1 MKNAAQLFRLT
12 FLCLTI
18 LIPGLSSAEESP
30 DKIADSFYEHGQKM
44 INDGKFD
51 EAINDFSRAFL
62 LNPSDPKLH
71 DALKTLS
78 REKNVPASQ
87 KMDLILLEDLL
98 EYTKKLK
105 DKSDYFR
112 YKRNVLGEELMEKG
126 FEREFFEQEMTAIDN
141 NLKATFDQEE
151 ADIQE
156 RYAKGEDPLKV
167 IHASLKLENKRLQN
181 EIELFEQQYNRLRE
195 VNSKNGYIQG
205 EVALLSPTE
214 FSRKQQF
221 YDEDGKRIPP
231 EVQAKNAANNLPDVG
246 GITSLL
252 DEAKVKLDD
261 MHSVLEDRDDK
272 IDQLSKEVVDL
283 SLELSESKSKEE
295 EKTGEI
301 GKLRNELVEFESKN
315 LLTQR
320 LEKNFKDL
328 KTKLA
333 QTESKLKD
341 KEKQIKELNDKIQN
355 LMAKGEGIEKKLEGR
370 DQEIAEYQRQIKELK
385 KESENMVKFKSE
397 VDKLKE
403 ELSKAQKYQDE
414 AWKLRYQVAQL
425 KQTDS
430 KQKEVNKELAKKDE
444 IIKDQ
449 KEQLVEKDKMIE
461 EKDKSL
467 KELNKQ
473 LLDFESRFELT
484 QNIIKEKEEKLQ
496 KLEKELAQ
504 KDEIHSQQ
512 LAKKDKEI
520 TDLNNI
526 LEEYRD
532 KLADSDK
539 QLSAKD
545 KKIAKLDSTVKGK
558 IEKGKDDRFYVS
570 KDDAAPINAEREK
583 ELNSIILEKERELKQ
598 VTNMIAIYK
607 QNLQDANT
615 DIDYQKQ
622 QIDDLTKELARL
634 DDKILTRDRL
644 SREKINHIE
653 LLKDLLQKEKEK
665 RDLRNENLKE
675 MVQKKVLEIQELEG
689 MLEIYKLKLKD
700 KHFDAQQKEDMMGEL
715 QVQLDNTLVELYDKS
730 EVIDK
735 THHNL
740 VVLKDQLLEIHER
753 LSVLQNSSEE
763 EKQNPAV
770 KEEIKSLQTK
780 IDDIN
785 TFLRGEIQT
794 LETDDQSSISETSE
808 TEVSPMIENV
818 VTGEAQLNRI

>member
-1 MKNAAQLFRLT
+1 MKNAAQLLRISLLGLII
-12 FLCLTI
+12 FLPQVSI
-18 LIPGLSSAEESP
+18 AQDSP

-44 INDGKFD
+44 ILDGKYTD
-51 EAINDFSRAFL
+51 AINDFSRAFL
-62 LNPSDPKLH
+62 LNPSDTKLH
-71 DALKTLS
+71 DALKVLS

-98 EYTKKLK
+98 EYTKQLK

-126 FEREFFEQEMTAIDN
+126 FERSFFEEEMTAIDAEQ
-141 NLKATFDQEE
+141 KAVLDQEE
-151 ADIQE
+151 AEIQE

-167 IHASLKLENKRLQN
+167 VHASLKLENKRLQN
-181 EIELFEQQYNRLRE
+181 EIELFEKQYNRLRE
-195 VNSKNGYIQG
+195 VNAKNGYVQG
-205 EVALLSPTE
+205 EVALLSPSE
-214 FSRKQQF
+214 FSRKQRF
-221 YDEDGKRIPP
+221 YDEAGNRVPAD
-231 EVQAKNAANNLPDVG
+231 VQAKANANVLPDVG

-252 DEAKVKLDD
+252 DEAKIKLDD
-261 MHSVLEDRDDK
+261 MHLVLEDRDDK
-272 IDQLSKEVVDL
+272 IDHLSKEIVDL
-283 SLELSESKSKEE
+283 SLELTESKSKEE
-295 EKTGEI
+295 TKNGEI
-301 GKLRNELVEFESKN
+301 NKLRSELVEFESKN
-315 LLTQR
+315 MLTQR

-328 KTKLA
+328 KSKLA
-333 QTESKLKD
+333 QTENKLKD
-341 KEKQIKELNDKIQN
+341 KERQIKELDEKIQT

-403 ELSKAQKYQDE
+403 ELSNAQKYQDE
-414 AWKLRYQVAQL
+414 AWKLRHQVAQL
-425 KQTDS
+425 KQAEI
-430 KQKEVNKELAKKDE
+430 KQKDINKDLAKKDE

-449 KEQLVEKDKMIE
+449 KAELAMKDKQIE

-504 KDEIHSQQ
+504 KDEIHGQQ
-512 LAKKDKEI
+512 MAKKDQEI
-520 TDLNNI
+520 SGLNKI
-526 LEEYRD
+526 LDEYRT
-532 KLADSDK
+532 KLASSDK
-539 QLSAKD
+539 MLADKD
-545 KKIAKLDSTVKGK
+545 NRIAKLDSVKGK
-558 IEKGKDDRFYVS
+558 IEKGDDDRFYVS
-570 KDDAAPINAEREK
+570 KDEGAKISPEREK
-583 ELNSIILEKERELKQ
+583 ELNSIINEKERELKQ
-598 VTNMIAIYK
+598 VTNMITLYK
-607 QNLQDANT
+607 QNLQEANN

-653 LLKDLLQKEKEK
+653 LLKDLLQQEKEK
-665 RDLRNENLKE
+665 RDLRSDNLRV

-700 KHFDAQQKEDMMGEL
+700 KHFDAQQKEEMMGDL

-730 EVIDK
+730 KVIDK

-753 LSVLQNSSEE
+753 LSVLQSSSPEE
-763 EKQNPAV
+763 QQNPAV
-770 KEEIKSLQTK
+770 KQEIQSLQTK

-785 TFLRGEIQT
+785 AFLKGEIQT
-794 LETDDQSSISETSE
+794 M
-808 TEVSPMIENV
+808 EVSPPHMSEIEEELEIESV
-818 VTGEAQLNRI
+818 VTSEAQLNKI

>member
-1 MKNAAQLFRLT
+1 MKNTALLLRIVLLGLIILLPQISNAQET
-12 FLCLTI
+12 
-18 LIPGLSSAEESP
+18 P

-44 INDGKFD
+44 IRDGKYSD
-51 EAINDFSRAFL
+51 AISDFSRAFL
-62 LNPSDPKLH
+62 LNPNDPKLH
-71 DALKTLS
+71 DALKSLS

-112 YKRNVLGEELMEKG
+112 YKRNVLGEDLMEKG
-126 FEREFFEQEMTAIDN
+126 FERSFFEQEMVAIDAEQ
-141 NLKATFDQEE
+141 KAVLDQEE
-151 ADIQE
+151 AEIQE

-181 EIELFEQQYNRLRE
+181 EIELFEKQYNRLRE
-195 VNSKNGYIQG
+195 VNAKNGYIQG
-205 EVALLSPTE
+205 EVALLSPSE
-214 FSRKQQF
+214 FSRKQRF
-221 YDEDGKRIPP
+221 YDEEGNRVPAD
-231 EVQAKNAANNLPDVG
+231 VQAKTNLNTLPDVG

-261 MHSVLEDRDDK
+261 MHLVLEDRDDK
-272 IDQLSKEVVDL
+272 IDHLSKEIVDL
-283 SLELSESKSKEE
+283 SLELTESKSKET
-295 EKTGEI
+295 EKNGEI
-301 GKLRNELVEFESKN
+301 NKLRSELVEFESKN

-328 KTKLA
+328 KSKLA
-333 QTESKLKD
+333 QTETKLKD
-341 KEKQIKELNDKIQN
+341 KEKQIKELDEKIQS

-425 KQTDS
+425 KQNETKKKETD
-430 KQKEVNKELAKKDE
+430 KELAKKDE

-449 KEQLVEKDKMIE
+449 KAELAMKDKQIE

-467 KELNKQ
+467 KELNQ
-473 LLDFESRFELT
+473 QVLDFESRFELT

-504 KDEIHSQQ
+504 KDEIHAQQ

-520 TDLNNI
+520 TGLNKV
-526 LEEYRD
+526 LEEYRE
-532 KLADSDK
+532 KLASSDK
-539 QLSAKD
+539 VLSEKD
-545 KKIAKLDSTVKGK
+545 KRIAKLDSTVKGK
-558 IEKGKDDRFYVS
+558 LEKSKDDDRFYIS
-570 KDDAAPINAEREK
+570 KDEGPKISADREK
-583 ELNSIILEKERELKQ
+583 ELNSIIMEKERELKQ
-598 VTNMIAIYK
+598 VTNMITLYK
-607 QNLQDANT
+607 QNLQDANQ

-653 LLKDLLQKEKEK
+653 LLKDLLQQEKEK
-665 RDLRNENLKE
+665 RDLRSDNLRV

-700 KHFDAQQKEDMMGEL
+700 KHYDAQQKEEMMGEI
-715 QVQLDNTLVELYDKS
+715 QAQLDNTLVELYDKS
-730 EVIDK
+730 KVIDK

-740 VVLKDQLLEIHER
+740 VVLKDQLLEIHQR
-753 LSVLQNSSEE
+753 LSVLQNSSAEE
-763 EKQNPAV
+763 QQNPAV
-770 KEEIKSLQTK
+770 KQEIQSLQTK

-785 TFLRGEIQT
+785 AFLKGEIQT
-794 LETDDQSSISETSE
+794 M
-808 TEVSPMIENV
+808 EVSTPEMSEVDEDPGIENV
-818 VTGEAQLNRI
+818 VTSEAQLNKI